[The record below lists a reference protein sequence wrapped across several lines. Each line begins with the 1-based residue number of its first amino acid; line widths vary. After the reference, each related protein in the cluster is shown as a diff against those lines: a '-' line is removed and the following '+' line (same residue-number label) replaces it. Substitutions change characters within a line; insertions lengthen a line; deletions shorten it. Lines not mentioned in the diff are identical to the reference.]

1 MAESCLERGS
11 VIFFADRTIDIMFL
25 EKLKALSNKFKEV
38 EKQLGYSSVI
48 SNQRKYKELTKQ
60 YSYLRPIVEK
70 YVHYSKL
77 LNDIKDAEDLKKT
90 DDSEIREM
98 AFVEYD
104 DLISKKEKLE
114 SEIKVLLIPPDPNE
128 NKNIIVEI
136 RAGTGG
142 DEAALF
148 VGDLYRMYTRF
159 ADRNGW
165 KHEVIDS
172 NPAGLGGYK
181 EIVFEINGDR
191 VWRYFKFE
199 RSGHRVQR
207 VPATEAS
214 GRVHTSAV
222 TVAVLPEAEEVDCE
236 IKMEDLRIDT
246 YRASGAGGQHVNKTD
261 SAIRITHLPTGLVVV
276 CQDER
281 SQIKNRVKA
290 FKVLRAKLYEQKV
303 LEQERQLSNERKQQV
318 GSGDRSEKIRTYNF
332 PQNRITDHR
341 ICYSVYNIREVM
353 DGDLSEL
360 VNKLIEADAEAKLK
374 ENNI

>member
-1 MAESCLERGS
+1 ML
-11 VIFFADRTIDIMFL
+11 L
-25 EKLKALSNKFKEV
+25 KKLKSFKKQFEEIEKNLSSSSIVSDKE
-38 EKQLGYSSVI
+38 
-48 SNQRKYKELTKQ
+48 KYKEFSKQ
-60 YSYLRPIVEK
+60 YAYLQPLTEK
-70 YVHYSKL
+70 YIQYSKL
-77 LNDIKDAEDLKKT
+77 LSDIEGTEELKNSKDT
-90 DDSEIREM
+90 EIKEM
-98 AFVEYD
+98 AIVEYN
-104 DLISKKEKLE
+104 DLVEQKEKME
-114 SEIKVLLIPPDPNE
+114 TEIKVLLIPPDPNDG
-128 NKNIIVEI
+128 KDIIVEI

-142 DEAALF
+142 EEAALF

-165 KHEVIDS
+165 RYEVLNS
-172 NPAGLGGYK
+172 NSTGLGGFK
-181 EIVFEINGDR
+181 EVVFELSGTN
-191 VWRYFKFE
+191 VWRYLKFE
-199 RSGHRVQR
+199 RGAHRVQR

-222 TVAVLPEAEEVDCE
+222 TVAVLPQAQEIDVE

-261 SAIRITHLPTGLVVV
+261 SAIRITHLPTGLVAA

-281 SQIKNRVKA
+281 SQIKNRAKT

-303 LEQERQLSNERKQQV
+303 LEQEKQLSSERKQQV

-341 ICYSVYNIREVM
+341 IGYSVYNITEVM

-360 VNKLIEADAEAKLK
+360 INKLIEADIDAKLK
-374 ENNI
+374 VNDI

>member
-1 MAESCLERGS
+1 
-11 VIFFADRTIDIMFL
+11 MFL
-25 EKLKALSNKFKEV
+25 EKLKLLNSQFEKV
-38 EKQLGYSSVI
+38 EKQLGDPSVI
-48 SNQRKYKELTKQ
+48 VTQEKYRELIRQ
-60 YSYLRPIVEK
+60 HSYLRPIAEK
-70 YVHYSKL
+70 YVQYFKL
-77 LNDIKDAEDLKKT
+77 LSDIKDAQDLKKS
-90 DDSEIREM
+90 DDSQIRDM
-98 AFVEYD
+98 AFAEYD
-104 DLISKKEKLE
+104 ELCAKKERFE
-114 SEIKVLLIPPDPNE
+114 SEIKVLLIQPDPNE

-172 NPAGLGGYK
+172 NPTGLGGYK
-181 EIVFEINGDR
+181 EVVFEINGDK

-199 RSGHRVQR
+199 RGGHRVQR

-222 TVAVLPEAEEVDCE
+222 TVAVLPEAQEVDCE

-261 SAIRITHLPTGLVVV
+261 SAIRITHLPTGLVVA

-281 SQIKNRVKA
+281 SQIKNKAKA

-303 LEQERQLSNERKQQV
+303 LEQEKQLSNERKQQV

-341 ICYSVYNIREVM
+341 IGYSVYNIAEVM
-353 DGDLSEL
+353 DGDLLEL

-374 ENNI
+374 ESNI

>member
-1 MAESCLERGS
+1 
-11 VIFFADRTIDIMFL
+11 MFL
-25 EKLKALSNKFKEV
+25 EKLKLLYNQFKEV
-38 EKQLGYSSVI
+38 EKQLGDTLVVA
-48 SNQRKYKELTKQ
+48 NQEKYRELTKEH
-60 YSYLRPIVEK
+60 SYLRPIAEK
-70 YVHYSKL
+70 YTQYSKL
-77 LNDIKDAEDLKKT
+77 LNDIKDAEELKRS
-90 DDSEIREM
+90 DDSEIRDM
-98 AFVEYD
+98 AFAEYNNLMD
-104 DLISKKEKLE
+104 KKGKFE

-128 NKNIIVEI
+128 NKNIIIEI

-172 NPAGLGGYK
+172 NPTGLGGYK
-181 EIVFEINGDR
+181 EVVFEINGDK
-191 VWRYFKFE
+191 VWRYLKFE
-199 RSGHRVQR
+199 RGAHRVQR
-207 VPATEAS
+207 VPTTEAS

-222 TVAVLPEAEEVDCE
+222 TVAVLPEAEEVDCQ

-261 SAIRITHLPTGLVVV
+261 SAIRITHFPTGLVVS

-281 SQIKNRVKA
+281 SQIKNRTKA

-303 LEQERQLSNERKQQV
+303 LEQEKQLSSERKQQV

-341 ICYSVYNIREVM
+341 VGHSVYNITEVM

-360 VNKLIEADAEAKLK
+360 INKLIEADVEAKLK
-374 ENNI
+374 GNNI

>member
-1 MAESCLERGS
+1 
-11 VIFFADRTIDIMFL
+11 
-25 EKLKALSNKFKEV
+25 
-38 EKQLGYSSVI
+38 
-48 SNQRKYKELTKQ
+48 
-60 YSYLRPIVEK
+60 
-70 YVHYSKL
+70 
-77 LNDIKDAEDLKKT
+77 
-90 DDSEIREM
+90 
-98 AFVEYD
+98 
-104 DLISKKEKLE
+104 
-114 SEIKVLLIPPDPNE
+114 
-128 NKNIIVEI
+128 
-136 RAGTGG
+136 
-142 DEAALF
+142 
-148 VGDLYRMYTRF
+148 
-159 ADRNGW
+159 
-165 KHEVIDS
+165 
-172 NPAGLGGYK
+172 
-181 EIVFEINGDR
+181 

-199 RSGHRVQR
+199 RGAHRVQR

-261 SAIRITHLPTGLVVV
+261 SAIRITHLPTGLVVA

-281 SQIKNRVKA
+281 SQIKNRDKA

-303 LEQERQLSNERKQQV
+303 LEQEKQLSNERKQQV

-341 ICYSVYNIREVM
+341 IGYSVYNITEVM

-360 VNKLIEADAEAKLK
+360 VNKLIEADAEAKLR